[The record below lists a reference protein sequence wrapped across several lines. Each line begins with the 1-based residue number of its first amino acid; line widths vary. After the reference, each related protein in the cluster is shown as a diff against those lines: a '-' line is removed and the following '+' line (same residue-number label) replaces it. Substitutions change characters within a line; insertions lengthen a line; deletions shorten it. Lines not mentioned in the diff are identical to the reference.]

1 MLVAS
6 STNNNT
12 DSTAMT
18 STLLPTSTSHSK
30 YTPTHDFQS
39 MLTTP
44 VTTQSTHSTA
54 SECPP
59 PLDPSRNHDPSTSAV
74 GTADSLPP
82 TYASLPQT
90 TKLEEEPNPFEQSFS
105 SSRVT
110 SKDTL
115 RPVLPPLAS
124 IDSPTRGLSFRKD
137 ELIWDSLR
145 TGPLSPSMLTGPA
158 DDKRPP
164 PTPIKG
170 TTSGSSFL
178 SSSSS
183 SSSSSTISSS
193 SSPLSQHSATP
204 QKSSSLTKS
213 DPSVNRAHDSSPTTT
228 SGGLGNIV
236 SYPTED
242 TTSSPPPS
250 SPSNAP
256 TWSFVKR
263 ADSAPEAGFIQQQ
276 RPTFKRRAQSTNTDH
291 EDEKRK
297 NFLERNRLAAYK
309 CRQRKKQW
317 MQDLQARV
325 EFLTTDNEQLQMQT
339 TALREQLIDL
349 KTMLLE
355 HKSCPV
361 NTQAVIEAVNR
372 PIPGMIPRSQYRAS
386 ITPSNSRYSPYPS
399 RSPTT
404 AAGGAITGSN
414 HRPYHPHT
422 HSL

>member
-1 MLVAS
+1 
-6 STNNNT
+6 
-12 DSTAMT
+12 MT
-18 STLLPTSTSHSK
+18 TTLLPTNNSHSN
-30 YTPTHDFQS
+30 YTRTHDFQS

-59 PLDPSRNHDPSTSAV
+59 PLDPSRNNNNDPSTS
-74 GTADSLPP
+74 ADSLPP

-105 SSRVT
+105 SSRIT
-110 SKDTL
+110 SKETL
-115 RPVLPPLAS
+115 RLPPLAS
-124 IDSPTRGLSFRKD
+124 IDSPTRGLNFRKD

-170 TTSGSSFL
+170 TTSGSSF
-178 SSSSS
+178 SS
-183 SSSSSTISSS
+183 SSSSSTVSSS

-204 QKSSSLTKS
+204 QKSSNFTKS
-213 DPSVNRAHDSSPTTT
+213 DSVVNRAHNSSPT
-228 SGGLGNIV
+228 SGLGNII
-236 SYPTED
+236 SYENS
-242 TTSSPPPS
+242 TSSPPTHVDKT
-250 SPSNAP
+250 
-256 TWSFVKR
+256 TWPFVKR
-263 ADSAPEAGFIQQQ
+263 ADSAPDAEFIQ
-276 RPTFKRRAQSTNTDH
+276 RPTSKRRAQSTTTEDNG
-291 EDEKRK
+291 DEKRK
-297 NFLERNRLAAYK
+297 TFLEKNRLAAYK

-372 PIPGMIPRSQYRAS
+372 PIPGMIPRSAYRATV
-386 ITPSNSRYSPYPS
+386 TPNNSRYSPYPS
-399 RSPTT
+399 RSPPT
-404 AAGGAITGSN
+404 AVTGSN